1 MFRIGGGEGAWRL
14 IVPLVVKNAN
24 GKKIR
29 TYALLDGGST
39 RHVVAKS
46 ICEKLGIVGEAVK
59 MRVTTLDRVVE
70 SERLMADVDVE
81 GVNGVALK
89 LNGAIFGNIIAAEDD
104 APPKDDDIAG
114 MDHLDGVSFPR
125 FPPRQSGGEEEEEAS
140 VGVIIGAEHAR
151 EWMTGERRVGPSGLP
166 VGIETS
172 LGWGLLGPKHLFNSR
187 FSCHYASFQRQQ
199 DDIVCDLE
207 TVFSRGFEPVE
218 EEAEALS
225 VEDKF
230 ALRQM

>member
-29 TYALLDGGST
+29 THALLDGGST

-114 MDHLDGVSFPR
+114 MDHPASHVFLLANQAER
-125 FPPRQSGGEEEEEAS
+125 RRRRRQSAS
-140 VGVIIGAEHAR
+140 SSAPNTPA
-151 EWMTGERRVGPSGLP
+151 SG
-166 VGIETS
+166 
-172 LGWGLLGPKHLFNSR
+172 
-187 FSCHYASFQRQQ
+187 
-199 DDIVCDLE
+199 
-207 TVFSRGFEPVE
+207 
-218 EEAEALS
+218 
-225 VEDKF
+225 
-230 ALRQM
+230 